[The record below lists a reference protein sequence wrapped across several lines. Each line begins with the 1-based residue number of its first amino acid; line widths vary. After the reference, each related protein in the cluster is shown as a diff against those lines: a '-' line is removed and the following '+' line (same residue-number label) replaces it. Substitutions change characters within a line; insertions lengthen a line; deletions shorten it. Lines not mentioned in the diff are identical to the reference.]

1 MSKQLS
7 KRTIYN
13 LLIVLILFVFS
24 ILLYT
29 SPTIVYLNGKA
40 FQTSLFEKHFNYVVI
55 VQLSCLMLL
64 FLDNMFTKKE
74 VVNGILIENTSPI
87 LMYSIVGLLSL
98 SGISFLGYVVKTYDI
113 EQITKTMFGLA
124 LVLIIVYIF
133 IADRERVKNGKESL
147 ILTEITKPIVLT
159 NRIANVGVSL
169 LENVSNG
176 TTTLFK
182 DGYTYMLSDSKKP
195 KERVINE
202 EPKYTNTSE
211 RVNERYEQ
219 RPNQY
224 SQTRTERYSQTKTED
239 PLSRYDIDG
248 IYNKVLDYAGRMQFD
263 KIDASNIEI
272 LADTVG
278 VPTDI
283 LHLILKRKHGK

>member
-1 MSKQLS
+1 MSRQLS

-13 LLIVLILFVFS
+13 LLIVLILFIFS

-29 SPTIVYLNGKA
+29 SPTIVYLNGKP

-74 VVNGILIENTSPI
+74 IINGIVIENTSPI

-98 SGISFLGYVVKTYDI
+98 SGVAFLGYVVKTYDI
-113 EQITKTMFGLA
+113 EQITKTMFGL
-124 LVLIIVYIF
+124 VVILIFIYIF

-147 ILTEITKPIVLT
+147 ILTEFTKPIVLT
-159 NRIANVGVSL
+159 NRIAMVGVNL

-182 DGYTYMLSDSKKP
+182 DGYTYMLSDNKKP
-195 KERVINE
+195 KEKVINE
-202 EPKYTNTSE
+202 EPSY
-211 RVNERYEQ
+211 R
-219 RPNQY
+219 
-224 SQTRTERYSQTKTED
+224 QTRQESYRQPNSYRQTRPEPKRDQD
-239 PLSRYDIDG
+239 PLEKYDVEGIYAKVLEFAKDSGFEKIDG
-248 IYNKVLDYAGRMQFD
+248 
-263 KIDASNIEI
+263 SNIEI
-272 LADTVG
+272 LSNAVG
-278 VPTDI
+278 VPTEI
-283 LHLILKRKHGK
+283 LLAILQRKYK